1 MHVLINV
8 RKGTDMD
15 AEKYI
20 VPGWA
25 EKFPVGSHL
34 DVMKNSSIVQ
44 KLLLDEKKAYYFGR
58 NPQLCDIV
66 IDHASC
72 SRIHAVV
79 MYHSVLKRGF
89 LVDLGSSHG
98 TFIGKVRLPPFQ
110 PQNVEF
116 NQEFHFGASTRA
128 YYLRPPSEKFETG
141 SQPFGEPMEISA
153 SESTTDEV
161 GLDALTEYNTAL
173 NRQLPIIMEDAP
185 KPLNRKR
192 KAKCVSFVDEEEI
205 INPEDVDPKVGR
217 FRNLVQTAVIP
228 RKKQHIDEQPETT
241 MEKNLEPVKKITETT
256 NRESGS
262 RLSRSKHPLRINIAP
277 EVELYERTLPDPKY
291 DSKAEEG
298 IAETSKSAHDS
309 SSGREKEKKKKYP
322 IESWPGKVPNPHPP

>member
-1 MHVLINV
+1 MPQSVP
-8 RKGTDMD
+8 KMETDMD
-15 AEKYI
+15 AEKYV

-34 DVMKNSSIVQ
+34 DVMKNSTVVQ

-98 TFIGKVRLPPFQ
+98 TFIGKVRLSPFQ

-116 NQEFHFGASTRA
+116 NQEFRFGASTRT
-128 YYLRPPSEKFETG
+128 YCLRPPSEKFEKG
-141 SQPFGEPMEISA
+141 SQSFGEPMDIGA
-153 SESTTDEV
+153 NESSNNESV
-161 GLDALTEYNTAL
+161 LDALTEYNTAL

-205 INPEDVDPKVGR
+205 INPEDVDPTVGR

-228 RKKQHIDEQPETT
+228 KKKQHMVEEAETT
-241 MEKNLEPVKKITETT
+241 LEKNVESVKKIMQAA

-262 RLSRSKHPLRINIAP
+262 SVSRSKHPLRINLAP
-277 EVELYERTLPDPKY
+277 EVELYERTLPDPKR
-291 DSKAEEG
+291 DSKTEQG
-298 IAETSKSAHDS
+298 IAETSKSARDL